1 MVYYKREQ
9 KKQDNENS
17 NQTKTTWE
25 IEKMKAT
32 IAISKDNRIS
42 DIPRLKQVKEE
53 LKTVLPDLLPEL
65 TRINAIKTMANNGN
79 WDTLG
84 LGNVAIISDVK
95 LELVMCR
102 EMPLICAHFWV
113 NGFINHSLAVC
124 RMVNYCTWKDGAL
137 DFDIVETGG
146 TLSDGSPR
154 YSHGL
159 DVFFSTRNI

>member
-1 MVYYKREQ
+1 
-9 KKQDNENS
+9 
-17 NQTKTTWE
+17 
-25 IEKMKAT
+25 MKAT
-32 IAISKDNRIS
+32 ITISKDNRIT

-65 TRINAIKTMANNGN
+65 TRINAIKTMSKSGS
-79 WDTLG
+79 WDTLE
-84 LGNVAIISDVK
+84 LGNVDIITDVK

-113 NGFINHSLAVC
+113 NGFIDHKWAVC
-124 RMVNYCTWKDGAL
+124 NIVNYAAWRDGYL

-159 DVFFSTRNI
+159 DLFFSTRNI

>member
-1 MVYYKREQ
+1 
-9 KKQDNENS
+9 
-17 NQTKTTWE
+17 
-25 IEKMKAT
+25 MKVT
-32 IAISKDNRIS
+32 ITISKEIKVS
-42 DIPRLKQVKEE
+42 DYPRLKEVKQE
-53 LKTVLPDLLPEL
+53 LKDMLPDLLSEL

-79 WDTLG
+79 WDVLELG
-84 LGNVAIISDVK
+84 SVNILTDVK

-113 NGFINHSLAVC
+113 NGFINHKWAVC
-124 RMVNYCTWKDGAL
+124 HIVNYAIWRDGSL

-159 DVFFSTRNI
+159 DLFFAPEK